1 MSTYKDTT
9 EYWFFVD
16 CLHQVYQQDTRGAIS
31 QSTKSK
37 ISTPIE
43 THPVIL
49 SARRRWERHVVAAL
63 EDLRRESK
71 LPLVDSVTSSSV
83 DFMSLRYVWEP
94 EELFSVLQSL
104 SSPNRNNEPSL
115 SPWGLIKLSMHVPSL
130 TNLANEFTELS
141 PNKYVQI
148 GVDDLTFNNSN
159 NNSVNSHIKLAADI
173 AGKHYPPQ
181 CRHFCRQ
188 GVPSVN

>member
-1 MSTYKDTT
+1 MLTPSVSTR
-9 EYWFFVD
+9 
-16 CLHQVYQQDTRGAIS
+16 HQRGYHS
-31 QSTKSK
+31 STKSK

-83 DFMSLRYVWEP
+83 DFMSLRYV
-94 EELFSVLQSL
+94 L

-115 SPWGLIKLSMHVPSL
+115 SPWGLIKLSMHVRSL

-148 GVDDLTFNNSN
+148 GVDELTFNNSN
-159 NNSVNSHIKLAADI
+159 NNSVNSRIKLAADV

>member
-1 MSTYKDTT
+1 MLTPSVSTR
-9 EYWFFVD
+9 
-16 CLHQVYQQDTRGAIS
+16 HQRGYHS
-31 QSTKSK
+31 STKSK

-104 SSPNRNNEPSL
+104 KSQSITYF
-115 SPWGLIKLSMHVPSL
+115 WCILSMPDLCLSSDI
-130 TNLANEFTELS
+130 NFFTLYCHLLRRMIYFNWCLFL
-141 PNKYVQI
+141 PNCEI
-148 GVDDLTFNNSN
+148 D
-159 NNSVNSHIKLAADI
+159 
-173 AGKHYPPQ
+173 
-181 CRHFCRQ
+181 
-188 GVPSVN
+188 